1 MDQRYTSSYRSNH
14 LSTNNLEE
22 ENAILRVQCRKVKEL
37 EDKIEMVLKNNSQ
50 LLLENE
56 KLAKML
62 HQQKADYEVMRNK
75 YEMINTQR
83 AGLATNLDF

>member
-1 MDQRYTSSYRSNH
+1 
-14 LSTNNLEE
+14 
-22 ENAILRVQCRKVKEL
+22 
-37 EDKIEMVLKNNSQ
+37 MVLKTNAQ

>member
-14 LSTNNLEE
+14 ISSPSLEE
-22 ENAILRVQCRKVKEL
+22 ENALLRVQCRRVGEL
-37 EDKIEMVLKNNSQ
+37 EEKVEMVLKNNAQ

-62 HQQKADYEVMRNK
+62 HQQKADY
-75 YEMINTQR
+75 
-83 AGLATNLDF
+83 